1 MDKLAPDHISVKN
14 INGGRLAA
22 HIDEGLKE
30 LIADVADPN
39 KPAKAKRTLTV
50 VITVSPSKS
59 RREAKTEYA
68 LSTKLAAPEKEE
80 CYINIGKVDGQ
91 PYASNV
97 MIEQPPLPVSYE
109 GESDNN

>member
-1 MDKLAPDHISVKN
+1 MDKLEHISVGN

-22 HIDEGLKE
+22 HIDEQLK
-30 LIADVADPN
+30 LMVADIDDPN

-50 VITVSPSKS
+50 TITLSPSKS
-59 RREAKTEYA
+59 RREAKTEYG

-91 PYASNV
+91 PFASNQ
-97 MIEQPPLPVSYE
+97 MIEQLPLPVSFE
-109 GESDNN
+109 NTSDNN